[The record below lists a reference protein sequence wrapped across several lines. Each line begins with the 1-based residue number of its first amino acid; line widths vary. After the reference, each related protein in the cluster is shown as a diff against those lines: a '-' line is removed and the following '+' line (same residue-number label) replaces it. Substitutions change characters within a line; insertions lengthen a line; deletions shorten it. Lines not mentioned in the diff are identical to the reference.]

1 MDTVIRRYRIRI
13 EETILVITHP
23 AGISFDLTLDEALAL
38 MDYIDINRQ
47 ELLAEQCDTEPA
59 LERITIDEVDKGKKQ
74 PQFTV
79 IEAQTETDTNAC

>member
-47 ELLAEQCDTEPA
+47 ELLAEQRDTEPV
-59 LERITIDEVDKGKKQ
+59 LERITIDEADKGNTQ
-74 PQFTV
+74 PWFTV
-79 IEAQTETDTNAC
+79 IEARTESDTDAC